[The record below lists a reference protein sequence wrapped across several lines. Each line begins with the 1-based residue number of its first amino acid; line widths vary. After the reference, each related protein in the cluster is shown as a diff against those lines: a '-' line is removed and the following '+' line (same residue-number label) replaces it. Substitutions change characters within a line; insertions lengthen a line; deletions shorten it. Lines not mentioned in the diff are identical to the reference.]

1 MIGRNATAP
10 AIADRYTLEVAGGCA
25 SAALIDETGVVGFAM
40 KKLDSGSDEPASEPL
55 RKFGPVEFRCTAGT
69 KALRF
74 PLAVW

>member
-1 MIGRNATAP
+1 LP
-10 AIADRYTLEVAGGCA
+10 CA

-40 KKLDSGSDEPASEPL
+40 KKLDSGSEEPASEPP
-55 RKFGPVEFRCTAGT
+55 RKFGPLEFPCAAGT